1 MTREPEGGDG
11 FLTGKLLVA
20 TPTLG
25 DPNFAHAVVYLC
37 THSDEGAMGL
47 MVNRP
52 VNSPDLGEVLRH
64 FDIRTDGDRGAQPV
78 YFGGP
83 VEQGK
88 GFVLHTDDYRHE
100 FSMPVL
106 DAFVLTSSIDIL
118 RDIAG
123 GRGPRRSLVA
133 LGYAGWAPGQ
143 LDQELRDN
151 SWLSVDASE
160 TRFSDPTTTP
170 SGSGRSPRLT
180 GPGAEPST
188 PPASRRRR
196 APPERGY
203 AARRL
208 RPPAASASPSP
219 SGSATTGRGSPASSA

>member
-1 MTREPEGGDG
+1 MTRDPDGGDG

-47 MVNRP
+47 VVNRP
-52 VNSPDLGEVLRH
+52 VESPDLIEVLRH
-64 FDIRTDGDRGAQPV
+64 FDIKVEGKRGGQRV
-78 YFGGP
+78 YLGGP

-100 FSMPVL
+100 TSMPVL
-106 DAFVLTSSIDIL
+106 DSFVLTSSLDIL
-118 RDIAG
+118 RAIAE

-133 LGYAGWAPGQ
+133 LGYAGWGPGQ

-160 TRFSDPTTTP
+160 DTIFAAADADKWERAIAALDADRAGPIDP
-170 SGSGRSPRLT
+170 SRISPEAGT
-180 GPGAEPST
+180 A
-188 PPASRRRR
+188 
-196 APPERGY
+196 
-203 AARRL
+203 
-208 RPPAASASPSP
+208 
-219 SGSATTGRGSPASSA
+219 